1 MNTDTS
7 LSNNTLL
14 FHNLDTE
21 DIVSIPQVAIL
32 SFIVFTG
39 LYISSLY
46 SYLLF
51 HGIAEFFSIAV
62 CVCIFV
68 ICLNCREFIQN
79 GYILFIGIAYFFV
92 AIIDGVH
99 TLAYKG
105 MGVFSGYD
113 ANLPT
118 QLWIAARYLQSGSL
132 LVAPFFFSA
141 KPRLERLLVFYSAI
155 CVLLFAA
162 IFRGN
167 LFPDCYV
174 EGIGLTHFKI
184 FSEYIITVLLTI
196 ALLLLNRHRLQFEPG
211 VFKLLACSIII
222 TIVSE
227 LAFTSYVSVYGF
239 FNLFGHFL
247 KILAFYLFYKA
258 LVETSLKRPYSII
271 FKELS
276 EERQKLKAEIE
287 AKERLQKALEVS
299 EERYR
304 TVADFAY
311 DWEYWMNPEGE
322 FLHVSPSCERITGY
336 TVADFM
342 SNPDLIMSIIL
353 DDDREL
359 FQQKL
364 ADHAMEM
371 GQSVELQV
379 DFRIRHKN
387 GETRWIGQVA
397 RAVYGKSHQYL
408 GMRASNRD
416 ITSQK
421 NTEGA
426 LRESEERFRLIFE
439 NAPLGVVH
447 FDSNGVITNCNKVIM
462 EITGAPIDKIIG
474 FNLMTSLENTEVR
487 EAVRAALSGKI
498 GQFEGDYT
506 SVLSSKQMCLN
517 VIYAPITDEHGVPTS
532 GMGIFDDITDRKRIE
547 REKERVLADLEQA
560 LSEVKKLG
568 GFLPIC
574 ASCKKIR
581 DDEGYWNEVERYISD
596 HSEAQFSHSIC
607 PDCVRTLYP
616 ELSEELLG
624 DPRNRQK

>member
-1 MNTDTS
+1 MKTDTS
-7 LSNNTLL
+7 LTRAPILVQ
-14 FHNLDTE
+14 NLDTE
-21 DIVSIPQVAIL
+21 DIVSILQVAIL
-32 SFIVFTG
+32 SLAVFTG

-51 HGIAEFFSIAV
+51 HGIAELFSITV

-118 QLWIAARYLQSGSL
+118 QLWIAARYLQSASL
-132 LVAPFFFSA
+132 LVAPAFFKV
-141 KPRLERLLVFYSAI
+141 KPRLHYLLFFYSVTSA
-155 CVLLFAA
+155 LTLGA
-162 IFRGN
+162 IFWGN
-167 LFPDCYV
+167 VFPDCYI
-174 EGIGLTHFKI
+174 EGIGLTPFKI
-184 FSEYIITVLLTI
+184 VSEYIIIALLTV
-196 ALLLLNRHRLQFEPG
+196 ALLLLNKNRLQFEPG
-211 VFKLLACSIII
+211 VFKLLALSIII
-222 TIVSE
+222 TIFSE
-227 LAFTSYVSVYGF
+227 LAFTSYVGVYGF
-239 FNLFGHFL
+239 FNLLGHFL

-271 FKELS
+271 FKELT

-287 AKERLQKALEVS
+287 AKEHLQKALEVS

-311 DWEYWMNPEGE
+311 DWEYWMNPQGE

-336 TVADFM
+336 TSAEFI
-342 SNPDLIMSIIL
+342 SNPDLMMSIML

-359 FQQKL
+359 FRQKL
-364 ADHAMEM
+364 ADHAINTGEP
-371 GQSVELQV
+371 VEWQA
-379 DFRIRHKN
+379 DFRIRHRN
-387 GETRWIGQVA
+387 GEIRWIGQVA
-397 RAVYGKSHQYL
+397 RPVYGRSRQYL

-416 ITSQK
+416 ITIQK
-421 NTEGA
+421 LTEGA
-426 LRESEERFRLIFE
+426 LRESEQRFRLIFE
-439 NAPLGVVH
+439 NSPLGIVH
-447 FDSNGVITNCNKVIM
+447 FDSNGVITDCNKVLL
-462 EITGAPIDKIIG
+462 EITGASPDQVIG
-474 FNLMTSLENTEVR
+474 FNLITSLLNPEVK
-487 EAVRAALSGKI
+487 EAVLAALSGKI

-506 SVLSSKQMCLN
+506 SVLSKRQMGLKI
-517 VIYAPITDEHGVPTS
+517 IYAPITDENGLPTS
-532 GMGIFDDITDRKRIE
+532 GLGIFEDVTERKRIE
-547 REKERVLADLEQA
+547 REKESVLADLAKA
-560 LSEVKKLG
+560 LSEVKKLS

-581 DDEGYWNEVERYISD
+581 DDAGFWNEVERYISD

-607 PDCVRTLYP
+607 PDCVRALYP
-616 ELSEELLG
+616 QLSEELLG
-624 DPRNRQK
+624 DAKGGQK